1 MMEGAQQF
9 QTETTDDHVVFTR
22 HDYSHPRFTK
32 ITTDEDIANLPT
44 LPQEYSVPFE
54 RFDDGDLIAADAI
67 IRVRPDRRKS
77 AWVEF
82 RYVPKGRMK
91 RVPIGLFGKLS
102 LEQMKIAAARIVE
115 KSYEEGPPKSRIRL
129 PRDTPLVDAWACSR
143 STNPVSRAHD
153 KSRQAVMERHII
165 SKYGNAPVSYLTKSR
180 TRELLETLS
189 LIEGGQARTLLKHF
203 KRFLAWCVRVG
214 LIEANPLHH
223 FKLLMPRSRKA
234 SLTIDELARI
244 IKATGQ
250 IAGPW
255 QNIVALSVAT
265 TECVEDIR
273 QMRGEDIDIRRLEWW
288 KSHRNDSSPYGIPDD
303 HGVFLNDF
311 ALHLLKGLSQP
322 KGFVFQ
328 SPRKRHNGQATLV
341 ELELAIQ
348 WRSGITEKIRE
359 LSNVPGDWTMKEVRR
374 SAIIMSGLQRVEQMY
389 AEDTPDARKA
399 ARERALKE
407 WSRKLFKAMEDQ
419 RSAFDAL
426 LPEEEVVI

>member
-1 MMEGAQQF
+1 MEGVRQF
-9 QTETTDDHVVFTR
+9 QTETTNDHVVFTR

-32 ITTDEDIANLPT
+32 ITTDEDITSLPT
-44 LPQEYSVPFE
+44 LPQEYSVAFE
-54 RFDDGDLIAADAI
+54 RFDDGDLISAVAL

-82 RYVPKGRMK
+82 HNVRRGRMK
-91 RVPIGLFGKLS
+91 RVPIGPFGKLS
-102 LEQMKIAAARIVE
+102 LEQMKIAASRIVE

-129 PRDTPLVDAWACSR
+129 PRDTPLVDVWACFR
-143 STNPVSRAHD
+143 STEPVSKDHD
-153 KSRQAVMERHII
+153 KSRHAVMERHII
-165 SKYGNAPVSYLTKSR
+165 AKFGNAPVSYLTKPR

-189 LIEGGQARTLLKHF
+189 LLEGGQARTLLKHL

-214 LIEANPLHH
+214 LIDANPLHH

-234 SLTIDELARI
+234 SLTTDELARI
-244 IKATGQ
+244 IKAAGR

-255 QNIVALSVAT
+255 QSIVALSIAT
-265 TECVEDIR
+265 TECVEDVR
-273 QMRGEDIDIRRLEWW
+273 RWKGEDTDMGRQEWW
-288 KSHRNDSSPYGIPDD
+288 KSHRNDTSPYGIPDD
-303 HGVFLNDF
+303 HSVFLNDF
-311 ALHLLKGLSQP
+311 ALNELKSLSQP
-322 KGFVFQ
+322 RGFVFQ
-328 SPRKRHNGQATLV
+328 SPRKRHNGQLSLV

-374 SAIIMSGLQRVEQMY
+374 SAIILSGLQRVEQMY

-426 LPEEEVVI
+426 LPEEKVVL

>member
-1 MMEGAQQF
+1 MEGARQF
-9 QTETTDDHVVFTR
+9 QNETTDDHIVFTR

-32 ITTDEDIANLPT
+32 ITTDEDIVNLPT

-54 RFDDGDLIAADAI
+54 RFDDGDLISAVAL

-82 RYVPKGRMK
+82 HNVPKGRMK
-91 RVPIGLFGKLS
+91 RVPIGPFGKLS
-102 LEQMKIAAARIVE
+102 LEQIKIAAERIVA

-129 PRDTPLVDAWACSR
+129 PRDTPLVDVWACFR
-143 STNPVSRAHD
+143 STEPVSKDHD
-153 KSRQAVMERHII
+153 KSRHTVMERHII
-165 SKYGNAPVSYLTKSR
+165 AKYGNAPVSYLTKPR
-180 TRELLETLS
+180 TKELLNALAI
-189 LIEGGQARTLLKHF
+189 LEGGQARTLNKHL
-203 KRFLAWCVRVG
+203 KRFLAWCVRIG
-214 LIEANPLHH
+214 LIDANPLHH

-234 SLTIDELARI
+234 SLTTDELARI
-244 IKATGQ
+244 IKAAGR
-250 IAGPW
+250 IPGPW
-255 QNIVALSVAT
+255 QSIVALSIAT
-265 TECVEDIR
+265 TECIEDVR
-273 QMRGEDIDIRRLEWW
+273 QVRGEDLDARRQEWW
-288 KSHRNDSSPYGIPDD
+288 KSHRNDTSPYGIPDD

-311 ALHLLKGLSQP
+311 ALDELKGLSQP
-322 KGFVFQ
+322 RGFIFQ

-374 SAIIMSGLQRVEQMY
+374 SAIILSGLQRVEQMY
-389 AEDTPDARKA
+389 AGDTPDARKA

-407 WSRKLFKAMEDQ
+407 WSRKLVKALEDQ

>member
-1 MMEGAQQF
+1 MDGARQF
-9 QTETTDDHVVFTR
+9 QIETTEDHVVFTR
-22 HDYSHPRFTK
+22 HDYSHPRFSK

-54 RFDDGDLIAADAI
+54 RFDDGDMISAVAI

-82 RYVPKGRMK
+82 HNVPKGRMK
-91 RVPIGLFGKLS
+91 RVPIGPFGKLS
-102 LEQMKIAAARIVE
+102 LEQMKIAAERIVA

-129 PRDTPLVDAWACSR
+129 PRDTPLVDVWACFC
-143 STNPVSRAHD
+143 STEPVSKDHD
-153 KSRQAVMERHII
+153 KSRHTVMERHII
-165 SKYGNAPVSYLTKSR
+165 AKYRNAPVSYLTKPR

-189 LIEGGQARTLLKHF
+189 LLEGGQARTLLRHL
-203 KRFLAWCVRVG
+203 KRFLAFCVNIG
-214 LIEANPLHH
+214 LIDANPLHH

-244 IKATGQ
+244 IKAAGR
-250 IAGPW
+250 IPGPW
-255 QNIVALSVAT
+255 QSIVALSIAT
-265 TECVEDIR
+265 TECAEDIR
-273 QMRGEDIDIRRLEWW
+273 QMRGEDIDLRRQEWW
-288 KSHRNDSSPYGIPDD
+288 KSHRNDTSPYGIPDD
-303 HGVFLNDF
+303 HSVFLSDF
-311 ALHLLKGLSQP
+311 ALNVLRGLSQP
-322 KGFVFQ
+322 RGFIFQ

-374 SAIIMSGLQRVEQMY
+374 SAIILSGLQRVEQMY
-389 AEDTPDARKA
+389 AEDTPDARKT

-407 WSRKLFKAMEDQ
+407 WSRKLVNAMEDQ